1 MNQNNPCLDQM
12 FNRMTSYEHQY
23 KYIYY
28 YCYPQETE
36 CVTKKVQEIKQKE
49 KNDKIFN
56 KYNLD
61 LYNKCLETTK

>member
-1 MNQNNPCLDQM
+1 
-12 FNRMTSYEHQY
+12 MTSYEDQY